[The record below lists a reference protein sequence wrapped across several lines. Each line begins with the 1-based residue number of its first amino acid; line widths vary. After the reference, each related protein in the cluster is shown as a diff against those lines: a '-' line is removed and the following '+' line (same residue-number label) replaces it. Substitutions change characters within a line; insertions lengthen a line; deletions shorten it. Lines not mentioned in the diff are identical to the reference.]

1 MTGVESLIFGIRV
14 NITVK
19 NILVLLFVFWSA
31 QGLAQQDPQFSQYMF
46 NSFYYNPAVAG
57 TDGVTKITGLYR
69 SQWLGYTPTYGDGGA
84 PTTQI
89 ISVHTPV
96 PLLKGG
102 VGGYLVNDKL
112 GPISNFEAQFSYAYH
127 VNMKSAKLSIGV
139 RAGLYSQKVDF
150 DMYRATDQSD
160 PLLAGKSGKES
171 QIRPDMSIGALYRKD
186 KYYIGVGLNHLMEPS
201 FDFGLTQNNQLKR
214 HLYATGSYFYDL
226 NFDVRLQ
233 FVALVKT
240 DFTKTSF
247 DMGALAYFKDTMWG
261 GLSFR
266 QSEAAILILG
276 YSLLKDKSLKVG
288 YSLDYIIKDQQAK
301 QPTSHELMV
310 SYSLPVNLSGKKI
323 IRTPRFRY

>member
-1 MTGVESLIFGIRV
+1 MIESCIFGV
-14 NITVK
+14 HANCAVK
-19 NILVLLFVFWSA
+19 KILVILLMFLSA
-31 QGLAQQDPQFSQYMF
+31 EGWAQQDPQFSQYMF
-46 NSFYYNPAVAG
+46 NSFYYNPAFAG
-57 TDGVTKITGLYR
+57 TEGVTKITGLYR
-69 SQWLGYTPTYGDGGA
+69 SQWLGYSPTYGDGGA

-89 ISVHTPV
+89 LSVHTPV
-96 PLLKGG
+96 PALKGG
-102 VGGYLVNDKL
+102 IGGYLLNDKL
-112 GPISNFEAQFSYAYH
+112 GPVSNFEAQFSYAYYIN
-127 VNMKSAKLSIGV
+127 VKDAKLSLGV
-139 RAGLYSQKVDF
+139 RAGIFSQKVDF
-150 DMYRATDQSD
+150 DLYRATDQND
-160 PLLAGKSGKES
+160 PLLASKSGKES
-171 QIRPDMSIGALYRKD
+171 QIRPDLGVGALFRKD
-186 KYYIGVGLNHLMEPS
+186 KYYIGVGLDHLNEPS

-310 SYSLPVNLSGKKI
+310 SYSLPVNLSSKKI